1 MPIMHLENSFLCCS
15 LFLRMKKTL
24 FAFCF
29 ISLIT
34 VSSGFSVE
42 NQNNKRDTF
51 VYADAVDAFE
61 SGNYGRAL
69 KLCEDA
75 VLSRK
80 QKMTSEIELLKD
92 ACQPQEV
99 SRAGDKISE
108 VLPVLLSRDEYEAVA
123 LIKSY
128 LNKKG
133 ESFFNDSVK
142 NLFSYLESILVF
154 PEAQKLMG
162 DIYKIEGEYDFA
174 EMYYREA
181 LKNAEV
187 LDIPDEKYDILYLLA
202 EISYLKGDK
211 EQREARLLSVVSE
224 DKVFKDKALIN
235 SMTRCI
241 RQNKKDSIH
250 KFFNL
255 YRADSYYMM
264 KAYSELSEYYL
275 SEKHPEKALEFV
287 SLEVITGFTKILGI
301 IQKRDIS
308 YEYEGLESFLFQC
321 SLYPDLV
328 QWGTENGLWKGFY
341 DLAIISQKNDCYL
354 FADSLI
360 KILAEYLPEEYYRK
374 AAVLLI
380 R

>member
-1 MPIMHLENSFLCCS
+1 
-15 LFLRMKKTL
+15 MKKTL
-24 FAFCF
+24 FAFCLVTL
-29 ISLIT
+29 ISLT
-34 VSSGFSVE
+34 VGVSAE
-42 NQNNKRDTF
+42 TKKMDRDTF

-80 QKMTSEIELLKD
+80 QKMSGEIKLLKD

-99 SRAGDKISE
+99 SRVGDKISE
-108 VLPVLLSRDEYEAVA
+108 VLPALLSRDEYEAVK
-123 LIKSY
+123 LIQSY

-133 ESFFNDSVK
+133 EDYFENSVNK
-142 NLFSYLESILVF
+142 LFSYLESILVF

-174 EMYYREA
+174 EMYYKEA

-202 EISYLKGDK
+202 EISYLKGEND
-211 EQREARLLSVVSE
+211 QREARLLSVLSE
-224 DKVFKDKALIN
+224 DKVLKDRALVN

-241 RQNKKDSIH
+241 RQNKKDSVQ

-255 YRADSYYMM
+255 YRADSFYMM
-264 KAYSELSEYYL
+264 KAYSQLSEYYL
-275 SEKHPEKALEFV
+275 SEKHPDKALEFV
-287 SLEVITGFTKILGI
+287 SLEVITGFTKILGV

-341 DLAIISQKNDCYL
+341 NLAVISQKNDCYL

-380 R
+380 K

>member
-1 MPIMHLENSFLCCS
+1 
-15 LFLRMKKTL
+15 MKKTL
-24 FAFCF
+24 FAFCLV
-29 ISLIT
+29 SLIT
-34 VSSGFSVE
+34 VSAGLFAETV
-42 NQNNKRDTF
+42 KLDRDTF
-51 VYADAVDAFE
+51 VYADAIDAFE

-80 QKMTSEIELLKD
+80 QKMNREINLLKE

-99 SRAGDKISE
+99 SRAGDKITE
-108 VLPVLLSRDEYEAVA
+108 VLPVLLSRDEYEAVK
-123 LIKSY
+123 LIENY

-133 ESFFNDSVK
+133 EDFFNNSIK
-142 NLFSYLESILVF
+142 ELFLYLESIIVY

-174 EMYYREA
+174 EMYYKEA

-187 LDIPDEKYDILYLLA
+187 LDIPDERYDILYLLA
-202 EISYLKGDK
+202 EISNLKGEK
-211 EQREARLLSVVSE
+211 EQREARLLSVLSE
-224 DKVFKDKALIN
+224 DRVFADRALIN

-241 RQNKKDSIH
+241 RQNKKDSVQ
-250 KFFNL
+250 KLFNL

-275 SEKHPEKALEFV
+275 SEKHPEKALEFA
-287 SLEVITGFTKILGI
+287 SLEVITGFTKVLGI
-301 IQKRDIS
+301 IQKRDIGYS
-308 YEYEGLESFLFQC
+308 YEGLESLLFQC

-354 FADSLI
+354 FADKLI